1 MSTLPDPSA
10 FVERFT
16 LFLGFDWASDHHDVV
31 AVDATGRIRLDRSI
45 DDTAEGWS
53 QLRRHLLELAP
64 ADAGQVAVAVAV
76 ETCNGPA
83 VDRLL
88 EMGCAVYPLN
98 PNAAKQYRSRKSPS
112 GAKSDRLD
120 AWSFA
125 DALRTDGHGWKRLLP
140 DDALTQELRL
150 LCRDEVKL
158 IEQRTALVLQLKAA
172 LHEYYPAAMQAF
184 EDWVSP
190 NAWAFIERFPTPE
203 QLVRSGRR
211 RWEKFLHTHPFSR
224 PEHYARRL
232 EIFARAQ
239 EFCGSSPVTSA
250 KSRLALALVAQ
261 LQLVDKQIRQYRVAI
276 EEHFNNHPDRDI
288 FGSLPGAG
296 RKIAPRL
303 LGEMGSIRQRF
314 CEARELQAYAGTAPV
329 THQSGQSRHVVFR
342 HACNKHLRAA
352 VQFLADLSRS
362 QCVWAQVYY
371 QRKRD
376 QGASHAA
383 ALRCLGQRWLKI
395 LWKMWQT
402 RTTYDEGLH
411 TRNQTQHGSWV
422 VSLNQEAAC

>member
-1 MSTLPDPSA
+1 MDTQPDPQT
-10 FVERFT
+10 FVDQFT
-16 LFLGFDWASDHHDVV
+16 LFLGFDWASDHHDVI
-31 AVDATGRIRLDRSI
+31 AVDAAGRIRLDRSI
-45 DDTAEGWS
+45 ADDAEGWG
-53 QLRRHLLELAP
+53 QLRRSLLELVP
-64 ADAGQVAVAVAV
+64 AGAGGVAVAV

-83 VDRLL
+83 VERLL
-88 EMGCAVYPLN
+88 ELGCAVFPIN
-98 PNAAKQYRSRKSPS
+98 PHAAKQYRGRKSPS
-112 GAKSDRLD
+112 GAKCDRLD

-150 LCRDEVKL
+150 LCRDEVRL
-158 IEQRTALVLQLKAA
+158 IEQRTALVLQLKAT
-172 LHEYYPAAMQAF
+172 LHEYYPAALEAF
-184 EDWVSP
+184 DEWVSP
-190 NAWAFIERFPTPE
+190 NAWAFVKRFPTPE
-203 QLVRSGRR
+203 QLVKSGKRQ
-211 RWEKFLHTHPFSR
+211 WEKFLHTHRFSR

-239 EFCGSSPVTSA
+239 EFCGTAPVTNA
-250 KSRLALALVAQ
+250 KRRLAEALVDQ
-261 LQLVDKQIRQYRVAI
+261 LELLDKQVKQYRAAI
-276 EEHFNNHPDRDI
+276 EERFEQHPDRDI

-303 LGEMGSIRQRF
+303 LGEIGTIRQRF
-314 CEARELQAYAGTAPV
+314 SAAGALQAYAGTAPL
-329 THQSGQSRHVVFR
+329 TKQSGKSRHVMFR
-342 HACNKHLRAA
+342 QACNKHLRAA

-371 QRKRD
+371 QQKRN

-402 RTTYDEGLH
+402 RTAYDEALH
-411 TRNQTQHGSWV
+411 SRNQTQHGSWV
-422 VSLNQEAAC
+422 VSLSQEATC